1 MNIHEL
7 YEKEI
12 NDRNKLQYNHGGR
25 GEFYGG
31 NQIYTT
37 GFNNKV
43 VPFSGKGYKL
53 TTDNNIKKNRNCF
66 QRFKEWLKSII

>member
-1 MNIHEL
+1 MNDI
-7 YEKEI
+7 
-12 NDRNKLQYNHGGR
+12 NKLQYNNGGR

-53 TTDNNIKKNRNCF
+53 TNDSHIDTIETTKKNRNCF